1 MRRVHTCYEG
11 KRKIIK
17 ITYGWNMSIQ
27 TTLILHGMYREQ
39 EHIKSH
45 EYVNYSKEADLVT

>member
-1 MRRVHTCYEG
+1 MRE

-17 ITYGWNMSIQ
+17 MTYGWNMSIQ
-27 TTLILHGMYREQ
+27 PTLILHGMYREQ
-39 EHIKSH
+39 EHIKNH

>member
-45 EYVNYSKEADLVT
+45 EFVNYSKEADLVT